1 MPIVM
6 KRFRKY
12 FLKQDGS
19 PVPMMEDQGA
29 TNNDLLGTIKL
40 TKNVFKLTLPSP
52 AYGNQDFNY

>member
-1 MPIVM
+1 M

-19 PVPMMEDQGA
+19 PLPIMEELGN
-29 TNNDLLGTIKL
+29 TNADLLGTIKL

-52 AYGNQDFNY
+52 AYGN